1 MVDVPKASAT
11 VLEFPV
17 VLVTT
22 SAPPLVSPVLPLLVL
37 LVPHSPRLRRAPWPF
52 SVAIFQAAAKLVTQ
66 ADSSFA
72 KLRTAAA
79 AGPLGLRGSPQ
90 SLFSFPQQRSRSS
103 PNLPPARPPQ

>member
-11 VLEFPV
+11 VLELPV

-22 SAPPLVSPVLPLLVL
+22 SAPPLVSPVLPL